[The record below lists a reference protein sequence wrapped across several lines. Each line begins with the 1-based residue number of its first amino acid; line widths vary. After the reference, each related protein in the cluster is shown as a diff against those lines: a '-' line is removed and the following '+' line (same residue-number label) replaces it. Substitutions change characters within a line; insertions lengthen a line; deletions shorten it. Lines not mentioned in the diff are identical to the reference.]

1 VKQTVN
7 VLRLP
12 ILILLLFFLSGCGF
26 SFFKKVKP
34 VEVISK
40 PIERTKLNL
49 KEPAPLK
56 SPDIKWVVVTKDN
69 FDKVFEKLEKNNQE
83 LVLFGLTAKGYEKLA
98 ISMAEVRNFINSQR
112 IIILKYKE
120 YYETDNSS
128 NK

>member
-1 VKQTVN
+1 MKQTVN

-12 ILILLLFFLSGCGF
+12 ILILSLFFLSGCGF
-26 SFFKKVKP
+26 SFFQKVKP
-34 VEVISK
+34 IEVVSK

-49 KEPAPLK
+49 KEPTPLE

-69 FDKVFEKLEKNNQE
+69 FEKVFQKLEKNNQE

-98 ISMAEVRNFINSQR
+98 VSMAEVRNFINSQR

-120 YYETDNSS
+120 YYETDSPIT
-128 NK
+128 K